1 MILTGKEIEKEVA
14 AGRIEIDPF
23 DPAKLNPNSYNVTLA
38 NELYTYAVD
47 DYEGFIDAAE
57 KNRLEEF
64 VGGRTL
70 DDDGVANGWFLEPGR
85 LYLGRTVERTHTDY
99 YAPMLEGRS
108 SVGRLGVFIHITAG
122 FGDVGFDGFWT
133 LEISCVE
140 PVIIYAGMEIGQ
152 IFFHEVRGERTLYG
166 ADGRAKYQKNVGV
179 QASESYRDFLRVE

>member
-23 DPAKLNPNSYNVTLA
+23 DPRKLNPNSYNVTLA

-47 DYEGFIDAAE
+47 NYEGFIDAAE
-57 KNRLEEF
+57 KHRLEEF

-166 ADGRAKYQKNVGV
+166 ADGRAKYQNNVGV

>member
-23 DPAKLNPNSYNVTLA
+23 DSEKLNPNSYNVTLA
-38 NELYTYAVD
+38 NELYTYEIDRWTGAL
-47 DYEGFIDAAE
+47 DAAE
-57 KNRLEEF
+57 KNRLKEF
-64 VGGRTL
+64 SGGRAG
-70 DDDGVANGWFLEPGR
+70 DDGWVLEPGR

-166 ADGRAKYQKNVGV
+166 ADGRAKYQRNAGV

>member
-23 DPAKLNPNSYNVTLA
+23 DPGKLNPNSYNVTLA

-47 DYEGFIDAAE
+47 DYDGFIDAAE

-64 VGGRTL
+64 VGARTL
-70 DDDGVANGWFLEPGR
+70 DDGVENGWFLEPGR

-140 PVIIYAGMEIGQ
+140 PVVIYAGMEIGQ

-166 ADGRAKYQKNVGV
+166 ADGRAKYQRNVGV

>member
-23 DPAKLNPNSYNVTLA
+23 DPTKLNPNSYNVTLA

-57 KNRLEEF
+57 KHRLEEF
-64 VGGRTL
+64 AGDRTL

-166 ADGRAKYQKNVGV
+166 ADGRAKYQNNVGV

>member
-23 DPAKLNPNSYNVTLA
+23 DPGKLNPNSYNVTLA

-47 DYEGFIDAAE
+47 DYDGFIDAAE

-64 VGGRTL
+64 VGARTL
-70 DDDGVANGWFLEPGR
+70 NDDGVESGWFLEPGR

-140 PVIIYAGMEIGQ
+140 PVVIYAGMEIGQ

-166 ADGRAKYQKNVGV
+166 ADGRAKYQRNVGV

>member
-23 DPAKLNPNSYNVTLA
+23 DPRKLNPNSYNVTLA

-152 IFFHEVRGERTLYG
+152 IFFYEVRGERTLYG
-166 ADGRAKYQKNVGV
+166 EDGRAKYQNNVGV